1 MTNESTNKEAEPKNS
16 VGSTGLNGVLKATE
30 KYGVSLVLLLL
41 LGYGGFNYVLL
52 PIAQRFASSIDR
64 VSAVNEDLRD
74 KITTIAT
81 QNGLALIELE
91 SDILEVKKVVN
102 QLERYFLAKS
112 AKETPEEVQYPV
124 QQYSQRRRWRR

>member
-1 MTNESTNKEAEPKNS
+1 MSNEQKNS
-16 VGSTGLNGVLKATE
+16 EEETKPSSVSSLNGVLKATE

-41 LGYGGFNYVLL
+41 VGYGCFNYVLL

-112 AKETPEEVQYPV
+112 AKETKEEVQYPV

>member
-1 MTNESTNKEAEPKNS
+1 MSNEEPNKQPETTHSTPS
-16 VGSTGLNGVLKATE
+16 SLNGVLKATE